1 MLLRV
6 EVSREIHLGLEG
18 RDVVGFEH
26 SALVAERKL
35 RPSIWAGLL
44 EAYQEA
50 VLDHVCGPRRSP
62 LSRGRIAPF
71 TCPACGNE
79 RGFRRRGRRSRPRVL
94 LTRLGRME
102 LTLAQVA
109 CRCGRRFAPLLQL
122 LGVERGSRVSP
133 GLARR
138 AAELATELPFAR
150 AAAQLLTETGH
161 GVSTATVR
169 RIVGRAGA
177 HCDLTVPRDD
187 LLDVPAMLIDGTRVP
202 AGPRHGR
209 RAHSARGVEVNI
221 ACAVLGRDITGRRP
235 KAQIELVGAAVAEPW
250 LSLHDAIRAPRA
262 IGIVVTDGDNGIEG
276 LLDRAL
282 PAVPRQHCTFHV
294 QHNIRLRLWQDGV
307 MFKDRDALTER
318 LIAPPAVRALRER
331 YPNSRMLGVLK
342 PYVAGILD
350 GSPWFDGL
358 IEFDAKG
365 KSAQGSL
372 PVARRLREES
382 IDLAHDHGFDYAAQ
396 HLRNVGRQLS
406 TWKAVR
412 HSRRP
417 WRMNGRS
424 RPEHTTS
431 LLERTMR
438 EVNRRVDPPGNRWLV
453 PGVRAMVNLLLAR
466 RFDHPSWN
474 DLWQDAG
481 TVRVW
486 AGLRESTG

>member
-1 MLLRV
+1 VLLRV
-6 EVSREIHLGLEG
+6 EVSREIRLGLEG
-18 RDVVGFEH
+18 HDVVGFEH
-26 SALVAERKL
+26 SAMVAEREL
-35 RPSIWAGLL
+35 RPAIWAGLL

-50 VLDHVCGPRRSP
+50 VLDRVCGLRRSP
-62 LSRGRIAPF
+62 LSRGRRAPF
-71 TCPACGNE
+71 MCPACGSE
-79 RGFRRRGRRSRPRVL
+79 RGFRRRGRRSRRRVL

-122 LGVERGSRVSP
+122 LGVDGGSRVSP

-169 RIVGRAGA
+169 RIVARGGA
-177 HCDLTVPRDD
+177 RCDLTVPRDD
-187 LLDVPAMLIDGTRVP
+187 LHDVPAMLIDGTRVP

-209 RAHSARGVEVNI
+209 RARSARGVEVNI

-235 KAQIELVGAAVAEPW
+235 RAQIELVGASVAEPW
-250 LSLHDAIRAPRA
+250 LGLHDAVRGPRD

-282 PAVPRQHCTFHV
+282 PEVPRQHCTFHV

-307 MFKDRDALTER
+307 AFKDRDALADR
-318 LIAPPAVRALRER
+318 LLAPVLSARTRGESLLAL
-331 YPNSRMLGVLK
+331 
-342 PYVAGILD
+342 
-350 GSPWFDGL
+350 
-358 IEFDAKG
+358 
-365 KSAQGSL
+365 
-372 PVARRLREES
+372 EES
-382 IDLAHDHGFDYAAQ
+382 IALAQDHGFDYAAQ

-417 WRMNGRS
+417 WRMSGRS

-466 RFDHPSWN
+466 RFDHPSWK

-486 AGLRESTG
+486 AGFRESTG

>member
-6 EVSREIHLGLEG
+6 EVSREIRLGLEG

-26 SALVAERKL
+26 SAMVAERKL

-62 LSRGRIAPF
+62 LGRGRIAPF

-250 LSLHDAIRAPRA
+250 LSLHDAVRAPRA

-307 MFKDRDALTER
+307 MFKDRDALTDR
-318 LIAPPAVRALRER
+318 LLAPILSARTRGQAC
-331 YPNSRMLGVLK
+331 SRWRSRSTSPTTMDSTTPPSIYATSAGSCR
-342 PYVAGILD
+342 PGRPCGILA
-350 GSPWFDGL
+350 G
-358 IEFDAKG
+358 
-365 KSAQGSL
+365 
-372 PVARRLREES
+372 
-382 IDLAHDHGFDYAAQ
+382 
-396 HLRNVGRQLS
+396 
-406 TWKAVR
+406 
-412 HSRRP
+412 
-417 WRMNGRS
+417 
-424 RPEHTTS
+424 
-431 LLERTMR
+431 
-438 EVNRRVDPPGNRWLV
+438 PG
-453 PGVRAMVNLLLAR
+453 A
-466 RFDHPSWN
+466 
-474 DLWQDAG
+474 
-481 TVRVW
+481 
-486 AGLRESTG
+486 